1 MSLKMK
7 MLLIAVPVILALAA
21 VGVVL
26 YFSMGQNN
34 GEPAPGNEQQEQPKE
49 EPKNESIGFTT
60 PEERK
65 NITTLKTF
73 TSEAAFKAYID
84 ERAMKSAGYMGGFAS
99 PMRAVSMDAAVAES
113 AMGAPAPMMKNAEG
127 GSAQVAIPD
136 RVSETNVQVSGIDEP
151 DIVKTDGQRIFASL
165 NNYGWYGR
173 PMPVP
178 MMFKSDAM
186 MGTTAV
192 TEAVPP
198 MEAGVAEMMPA
209 IAPDTGVG
217 SKIGMPYYNNP
228 SKTKILK
235 AFPPAEMA
243 KQGEIEKTGDL
254 LLYKNTL
261 AVFEGNTIY
270 GFDVSDPKAPK
281 EVWKIEMGNNTWT
294 PTARLYGDKLYL
306 IAQHNINRYRP
317 CPFDPFIVK
326 GETITI
332 PCGEIYHPIA
342 PMETDTTYTVSIVE
356 METGAL
362 KNKMTFV
369 GSSSASVIY
378 MSEKFLY
385 VTYRHTGDTVDF
397 FYGFARQNSDIIPVE
412 VTGKIEKLKSY
423 DISAQSK
430 LNELSYV
437 MDQFVGSLQN
447 QDERLKLENEMRN
460 RMEKYFADHKRE
472 LELTGIVKIST
483 DDLAMKASGEVPGI
497 LLNQFSLDEYEGY
510 LRTAVTVGTGGIY
523 VGNFGG
529 GSRAT
534 ANDVYVLDADMKI
547 VGSVKDLGLEERI
560 YSARFVMDKAYIVTF
575 RQTDPFYVIDLSSPD
590 NPRLAGELK
599 IPGYSSYLHPI
610 SEERVVGVGKE
621 DSNVKVSLFNV
632 RDPNVPTEVAKY
644 TLTEYWSEI
653 LNTHHAFLIDKKH
666 NAFFMP
672 GGNAGYIFSYRDDKL
687 EMVKAVSDIQAKRA
701 LFIND
706 FLYVVGDNKIVVLD
720 ESNWERVKDFDLQ

>member
-1 MSLKMK
+1 
-7 MLLIAVPVILALAA
+7 
-21 VGVVL
+21 
-26 YFSMGQNN
+26 
-34 GEPAPGNEQQEQPKE
+34 
-49 EPKNESIGFTT
+49 
-60 PEERK
+60 
-65 NITTLKTF
+65 
-73 TSEAAFKAYID
+73 
-84 ERAMKSAGYMGGFAS
+84 
-99 PMRAVSMDAAVAES
+99 
-113 AMGAPAPMMKNAEG
+113 
-127 GSAQVAIPD
+127 
-136 RVSETNVQVSGIDEP
+136 
-151 DIVKTDGQRIFASL
+151 
-165 NNYGWYGR
+165 
-173 PMPVP
+173 
-178 MMFKSDAM
+178 
-186 MGTTAV
+186 
-192 TEAVPP
+192 
-198 MEAGVAEMMPA
+198 
-209 IAPDTGVG
+209 
-217 SKIGMPYYNNP
+217 
-228 SKTKILK
+228 
-235 AFPPAEMA
+235 
-243 KQGEIEKTGDL
+243 
-254 LLYKNTL
+254 
-261 AVFEGNTIY
+261 
-270 GFDVSDPKAPK
+270 
-281 EVWKIEMGNNTWT
+281 
-294 PTARLYGDKLYL
+294 
-306 IAQHNINRYRP
+306 
-317 CPFDPFIVK
+317 
-326 GETITI
+326 
-332 PCGEIYHPIA
+332 
-342 PMETDTTYTVSIVE
+342 

-483 DDLAMKASGEVPGI
+483 DDLTMKASGEVPGI

-510 LRTAVTVGTGGIY
+510 LRTAVTVGGGGVYI
-523 VGNFGG
+523 GNFGG

-590 NPRLAGELK
+590 SPKLAGELK